1 MTTPELLEVLESQT
15 LIETVSELQS
25 IGADDAP
32 VLIETTTEQVLVDG
46 EPASELIET
55 DPATVVETAAMQG
68 PRGVQGPM
76 GPEGEVRVSE
86 AERNRLQTKQ
96 DGLYVLDDLVPD
108 PVAYYVLSKG

>member
-46 EPASELIET
+46 EPAVVLIDTE
-55 DPATVVETAAMQG
+55 PATVVETAAQQG
-68 PRGVQGPM
+68 PRGAQGPM
-76 GPEGEVRVSE
+76 GPMGEVKISGDPK
-86 AERNRLQTKQ
+86 NRITRKP
-96 DGLYVLDDLVPD
+96 DGLHVLDDLIPD